1 MFFIC
6 LSIYIYM
13 YIKKFGDLE
22 VKVKAEHTTLD
33 EIEVTKSSIE
43 KDIKDSDDVVVNVH
57 KTKQN

>member
-1 MFFIC
+1 
-6 LSIYIYM
+6 M

>member
-1 MFFIC
+1 
-6 LSIYIYM
+6 M
-13 YIKKFGDLE
+13 YIKKIDELE

-33 EIEVTKSSIE
+33 DIEVTKSSIE